1 MNILRNFVA
10 LIKGMPDW
18 HEKYNQDMSYLYDE
32 VNGAKS
38 DGIINTYTHS
48 KTGTSHTL
56 TGAGA
61 IMRFTARAPWIAG
74 DTVTVNGT
82 RLNPLNLEGKPLP
95 AGAFVAGMQVVAI
108 QDGQN
113 LQFLTQSYA
122 DQFANIN
129 SQMENKANL
138 GAPAEYDLSLAEGIT
153 PATVPKYWRDGNNV
167 GIRGTFK
174 FDEPPIPSQVIATL
188 PEGYRPK
195 NASNFLL
202 SMAPAPHTSIYGWIF
217 TDGVINLTPAD
228 LSEDVKNSRVF
239 AFIVPP
245 FCVAQ

>member
-1 MNILRNFVA
+1 M
-10 LIKGMPDW
+10 
-18 HEKYNQDMSYLYDE
+18 
-32 VNGAKS
+32 
-38 DGIINTYTHS
+38 
-48 KTGTSHTL
+48 
-56 TGAGA
+56 
-61 IMRFTARAPWIAG
+61 
-74 DTVTVNGT
+74 
-82 RLNPLNLEGKPLP
+82 
-95 AGAFVAGMQVVAI
+95 
-108 QDGQN
+108 
-113 LQFLTQSYA
+113 
-122 DQFANIN
+122 
-129 SQMENKANL
+129 
-138 GAPAEYDLSLAEGIT
+138 SLAEGIT

-228 LSEDVKNSRVF
+228 LSEDVRNSRVS

>member
-1 MNILRNFVA
+1 M
-10 LIKGMPDW
+10 
-18 HEKYNQDMSYLYDE
+18 
-32 VNGAKS
+32 
-38 DGIINTYTHS
+38 
-48 KTGTSHTL
+48 
-56 TGAGA
+56 
-61 IMRFTARAPWIAG
+61 
-74 DTVTVNGT
+74 
-82 RLNPLNLEGKPLP
+82 
-95 AGAFVAGMQVVAI
+95 
-108 QDGQN
+108 
-113 LQFLTQSYA
+113 
-122 DQFANIN
+122 
-129 SQMENKANL
+129 
-138 GAPAEYDLSLAEGIT
+138 
-153 PATVPKYWRDGNNV
+153 

>member
-1 MNILRNFVA
+1 MA
-10 LIKGMPDW
+10 
-18 HEKYNQDMSYLYDE
+18 
-32 VNGAKS
+32 
-38 DGIINTYTHS
+38 
-48 KTGTSHTL
+48 
-56 TGAGA
+56 
-61 IMRFTARAPWIAG
+61 
-74 DTVTVNGT
+74 
-82 RLNPLNLEGKPLP
+82 
-95 AGAFVAGMQVVAI
+95 
-108 QDGQN
+108 
-113 LQFLTQSYA
+113 
-122 DQFANIN
+122 
-129 SQMENKANL
+129 SQANKANL
-138 GAPAEYDLSLAEGIT
+138 GAPAEYDLPLAARIT

-202 SMAPAPHTSIYGWIF
+202 SMASAPHTSIYGWIF